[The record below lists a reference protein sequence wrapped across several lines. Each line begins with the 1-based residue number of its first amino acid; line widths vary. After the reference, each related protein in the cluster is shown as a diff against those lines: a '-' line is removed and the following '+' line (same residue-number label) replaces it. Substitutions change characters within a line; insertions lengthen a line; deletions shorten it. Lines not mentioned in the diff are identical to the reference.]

1 MVFSSPF
8 TLSAFQGRSSFYWL
22 IAAIFK
28 QLLQLINVVGFS
40 VYAMCTLHEP
50 EDIHV
55 DMKKLTWQYTPIS
68 IKVALGF
75 GHWNTEYNAMLCL
88 SDHQTIAFEVKARFP
103 KQPLLKQVY
112 NFCSWRLSRNGR
124 SPVASGHKASET
136 FRRVSMGLT
145 DRRETAK
152 NLVDSRKNWKISGFP
167 EEAGEQSK
175 CGILLCY

>member
-112 NFCSWRLSRNGR
+112 TPIQYVTIFFQGKRMVIRDCETLVSKFDTETWAFLSIPGPRLY
-124 SPVASGHKASET
+124 
-136 FRRVSMGLT
+136 F
-145 DRRETAK
+145 
-152 NLVDSRKNWKISGFP
+152 
-167 EEAGEQSK
+167 
-175 CGILLCY
+175 